1 MGLWKWEGLDKN
13 GKRASGQIEATTEK
27 EVRRLLRGQGN
38 RPKKITPPSILEFDL
53 GQWMVE
59 QGFASAFGTK
69 ELSNFTKQLAI
80 MINAGVPILQGL
92 EIIYKTE
99 KNAALKNAIQRIAK
113 DVQEGKTL
121 AESMTKQK
129 GFDKLYCNLVKA
141 GEIGGILDVILNKLS
156 IHLEKQ
162 EKTKSQIKSA
172 MTYPFIVTMI
182 GIGVVWGLVTFVV
195 PQFVGMLKDTGKDIP
210 GITQFV
216 MDVSDLCVNYSAYAV
231 PIVIIVLVLISSW
244 IKTPAGKIIYDKFAM
259 KIPGFGVVVIKGN
272 LSSFTRTL
280 GTLLSAGVSL
290 IDALEICIETIDNGV
305 ISRDIAAVKKSVI
318 EGKTLTEPLQKI
330 DYFPEMV
337 AQMIKVGEQT
347 GSIDQM
353 LDKIAVV
360 FEDEVNMAVESA
372 TKLIEPLIL
381 VGLGGTIAVVLVAIY
396 LPMFMSA
403 G

>member
-1 MGLWKWEGLDKN
+1 MGMWKWEGLDKN
-13 GKRASGQIEATTEK
+13 GKRSSGQIEATSEK

-69 ELSNFTKQLAI
+69 ELSNFTKQMAI

-121 AESMTKQK
+121 AESMTRQK

-172 MTYPFIVTMI
+172 MTYPFMVTLI
-182 GIGVVWGLVTFVV
+182 GIGVVWGLVKFVV
-195 PQFVGMLKDTGKDIP
+195 PQFVVMLKDSGKEVP

-231 PIVIIVLVLISSW
+231 PLIIISLVLLSSW
-244 IKTPAGKIIYDKFAM
+244 IKTPAGKIIYDKIMM

-305 ISRDIAAVKKSVI
+305 ISRDIATVKKSVI

-330 DYFPEMV
+330 AYFPEMV

-403 G
+403 

>member
-1 MGLWKWEGLDKN
+1 
-13 GKRASGQIEATTEK
+13 
-27 EVRRLLRGQGN
+27 
-38 RPKKITPPSILEFDL
+38 
-53 GQWMVE
+53 
-59 QGFASAFGTK
+59 
-69 ELSNFTKQLAI
+69 
-80 MINAGVPILQGL
+80 
-92 EIIYKTE
+92 
-99 KNAALKNAIQRIAK
+99 
-113 DVQEGKTL
+113 
-121 AESMTKQK
+121 
-129 GFDKLYCNLVKA
+129 
-141 GEIGGILDVILNKLS
+141 
-156 IHLEKQ
+156 
-162 EKTKSQIKSA
+162 
-172 MTYPFIVTMI
+172 
-182 GIGVVWGLVTFVV
+182 
-195 PQFVGMLKDTGKDIP
+195 
-210 GITQFV
+210 

-231 PIVIIVLVLISSW
+231 PLIIISLVLLSSW
-244 IKTPAGKIIYDKFAM
+244 IKTPAGKIIYDKIMM

-305 ISRDIAAVKKSVI
+305 ISRDIATVKKSVI

-330 DYFPEMV
+330 AYFPEMV

-403 G
+403 

>member
-1 MGLWKWEGLDKN
+1 MGMWKWEGLDKN
-13 GKRASGQIEATTEK
+13 GKRSSGQIEATSEK

-69 ELSNFTKQLAI
+69 ELSNFTKQMAI

-121 AESMTKQK
+121 AESMTRQK

-172 MTYPFIVTMI
+172 MTYPFMVTLI

-195 PQFVGMLKDTGKDIP
+195 PQFVGMLKDSGKEVP

-231 PIVIIVLVLISSW
+231 PLIIISLVLLSSW
-244 IKTPAGKIIYDKFAM
+244 IKTPAGKIIYDKIMM

-305 ISRDIAAVKKSVI
+305 ISRDIATVKKSVI

-330 DYFPEMV
+330 AYFPEMV

-403 G
+403 